1 MSNISYR
8 NFVKSLNHLD
18 LFEVVFYFYNYLY
31 YIIAIIMTRKLIHS
45 INEDVNILQ
54 EVKKGKFGS
63 GLLLERDG
71 HIFDGKDTIKQIN
84 EDIKNG
90 HQFVCPD
97 HFVVSAVFQKFG
109 IKNANGRIYP
119 EAILKRE
126 VEKYITE
133 RVNNRCAFGALDHP
147 SCFVNEN
154 TMVLTEKGWKKICD
168 IVVGENILTLN
179 NKKEIEIKPVLK
191 TIKEEYNGEVY
202 HFKGR
207 CIDTVVTPQHKFPLL
222 DRYQNYK
229 CLATAEQLY
238 NNEISDQ
245 NHSYFYKNGM
255 WHNDSDEFF
264 VIPGI
269 DEREFKKCTRKDII
283 NKYKED
289 LLIPMSIWAKFF
301 GIYLSEGWVTNVK
314 NRPLSIVCLAQKKK
328 EICVEIE
335 NLLDEF
341 PIDYSIETNKNGCNY
356 YSLIDMRLAKY
367 LHKFGKCYDKY
378 IPLEFKKQGRDILR
392 IFYDWFVMGDGRKRG
407 VNKTKYLSDDV
418 FSTSKQLV
426 LDLNEIQLKIG
437 YNGSY
442 HKEDRNND
450 RLIEGRIIK
459 SENSHPMHFTFK
471 SRTKNI
477 SLAKKSLSITKEHH
491 NGFVYCIEVENHTF
505 YIMGDDGHCLW
516 SGNSTTL
523 SGHDV
528 THNILSLDWQG
539 HTLIGEMEL
548 HLSPGYKQYGVCSTS
563 GDMVANMLLSNYL
576 VGVSSRGV
584 GTVIQKPGNI
594 LMVDDDF
601 DLIGWDVVLEPSTPG
616 ANIGKNREDLQMYV
630 ENDIC
635 KSDKNIINENN
646 IPLAKEMLKIWG

>member
-1 MSNISYR
+1 
-8 NFVKSLNHLD
+8 
-18 LFEVVFYFYNYLY
+18 
-31 YIIAIIMTRKLIHS
+31 MTRKLIHS

-97 HFVVSAVFQKFG
+97 HFVVSAVFQKYG

-126 VEKYITE
+126 VEKYISE

-147 SCFVNEN
+147 S
-154 TMVLTEKGWKKICD
+154 
-168 IVVGENILTLN
+168 
-179 NKKEIEIKPVLK
+179 
-191 TIKEEYNGEVY
+191 Y
-202 HFKGR
+202 
-207 CIDTVVTPQHKFPLL
+207 
-222 DRYQNYK
+222 
-229 CLATAEQLY
+229 
-238 NNEISDQ
+238 
-245 NHSYFYKNGM
+245 
-255 WHNDSDEFF
+255 
-264 VIPGI
+264 
-269 DEREFKKCTRKDII
+269 
-283 NKYKED
+283 
-289 LLIPMSIWAKFF
+289 
-301 GIYLSEGWVTNVK
+301 
-314 NRPLSIVCLAQKKK
+314 
-328 EICVEIE
+328 
-335 NLLDEF
+335 
-341 PIDYSIETNKNGCNY
+341 
-356 YSLIDMRLAKY
+356 
-367 LHKFGKCYDKY
+367 
-378 IPLEFKKQGRDILR
+378 
-392 IFYDWFVMGDGRKRG
+392 
-407 VNKTKYLSDDV
+407 
-418 FSTSKQLV
+418 
-426 LDLNEIQLKIG
+426 
-437 YNGSY
+437 
-442 HKEDRNND
+442 
-450 RLIEGRIIK
+450 
-459 SENSHPMHFTFK
+459 
-471 SRTKNI
+471 
-477 SLAKKSLSITKEHH
+477 
-491 NGFVYCIEVENHTF
+491 
-505 YIMGDDGHCLW
+505 
-516 SGNSTTL
+516 TTL

-646 IPLAKEMLKIWG
+646 IPLVKEMLKIWG